1 MGTKS
6 SEWLNQEMET
16 LEKIYPDRKDR
27 ISDMI
32 STLERFILDR
42 SKTPVEKSTVDKVE
56 RIVEEWKEGKN
67 LEDKYDQIME
77 VIRSIKE
84 QGNQ

>member
-6 SEWLNQEMET
+6 SEWLDQEMEN

-32 STLERFILDR
+32 STLEKFILDE
-42 SKTPVEKSTVDKVE
+42 SKTPAEKSIVDKVE
-56 RIVEEWKEGKN
+56 RIVNEWKEGKN
-67 LEDKYDQIME
+67 LENKYDQIMDI
-77 VIRSIKE
+77 IRSMKE
-84 QGNQ
+84 QRNQ